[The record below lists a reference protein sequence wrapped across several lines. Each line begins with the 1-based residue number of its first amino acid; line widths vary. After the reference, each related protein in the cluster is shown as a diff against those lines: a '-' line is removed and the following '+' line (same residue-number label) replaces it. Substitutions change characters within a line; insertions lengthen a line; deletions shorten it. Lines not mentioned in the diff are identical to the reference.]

1 MFEYYE
7 SAQHINISKNCNIGA
22 RGWQSCARML
32 KKTHCL
38 EQFDAKDIVLT
49 QQHMNILKRPL
60 QLTTHLQILKLENC
74 NLTGRAF
81 VVLMS
86 AMKLNAGVKELYLA
100 NNHLNEADGAQ
111 LGSLLR
117 VNRNLQLLD
126 VSNNNLEDL
135 GAQEILAGLIVQA
148 NTPLAG
154 KGLSILIMWN
164 NHLTKELSGNFSEL
178 MAQSKNLETLNI
190 GKNAMSDE
198 FLEICKDSLKS
209 NKYLLQLGLQ
219 STGLILKSVM
229 ALAEII
235 EFNATLQRI
244 DLRDNNIQLTPLT
257 FLSLALKKNET
268 ITQIDL
274 DDTPGNSKSQPL
286 IEQYGTLVGEIRG
299 YCLRNSEPQ
308 SIDSSTEDTTS
319 SPQQRSRLSSCSSR
333 KISLTCQT
341 LPRSPPT
348 MATTASGIMANEV
361 YGRTTIISETKRTS
375 GGRLRSPAPSP
386 IPSPVASP
394 IPSPSRNRF
403 VVSRVSEQTLNNSN
417 NSSASSSPITTPSSL
432 SASPTCFFPSTNG
445 VITNSRFRVTI
456 VEPTT
461 LSTITTTTTTTTTT
475 TSSISVSLPVN
486 NIVTTSSNSNV
497 TVGFNCITRNSNI
510 SFDNKSISTDNY
522 CELNKSGITNK
533 NNDNKKLNN
542 IETTSSCDKILLDKS
557 QNYTSSLDKLLGLFQ
572 HPGNLF
578 TGNFIDNKTKN
589 ENPLHSS
596 MSSLMELGDKFHQYL
611 RDGRSDKNDSKN
623 NDKQLRLTSSASQL
637 YNSTDNDDNH
647 SELHSKSLIEIN
659 IDKSIHNNSDNN
671 LSTNC
676 LNRNSS
682 VPELLNHDNNLSL
695 IDKSFDDNI
704 MNKSINNHVNELCDN
719 SSTNCSINSSYSNDN
734 SHCNINDKHNLTNV
748 NNVNSELFNYEN
760 DDKLIIS
767 DSSADI
773 NCHNNDDNNDK
784 TNLKLIITDN
794 NCKND
799 DNEEN
804 DDQIN
809 CETTFDDDIND
820 ILTSILDKI
829 PLNET
834 IDCLNNHEQ
843 LSQYNNH
850 DEIINNE
857 NKDCLIDNNV
867 NMINGDIANCNNE
880 QTQSIDNDIIRKIND
895 DIVRISDEQFN
906 EIIAIDKLELS
917 IDTNNDKQTDT
928 IIDEPKNSYSWI
940 NNKSSALTILSDD
953 LSLNSIDN
961 NDLTTTIST
970 RETEGKLEIN
980 SANENIIGNV
990 DESRIV
996 VNSTKN
1002 DKYKDKL
1009 LDNNYL
1015 DSGETFED
1023 NIIHDFGD
1031 ITLHD
1036 RPVSSD
1042 ASLIFEH
1049 NSETSSNIDTLSENP
1064 SSSRDSIQKSID
1076 SDNDDLLFKD
1086 KCIMEN
1092 KLTINIPIINDN
1104 EYLSRDLSTI
1114 DELMIRQSNDEN
1126 KLPMDTI
1133 EIDEDNTNTSNDI
1146 VNTSGLK

>member
-1 MFEYYE
+1 
-7 SAQHINISKNCNIGA
+7 
-22 RGWQSCARML
+22 
-32 KKTHCL
+32 
-38 EQFDAKDIVLT
+38 
-49 QQHMNILKRPL
+49 
-60 QLTTHLQILKLENC
+60 
-74 NLTGRAF
+74 
-81 VVLMS
+81 
-86 AMKLNAGVKELYLA
+86 
-100 NNHLNEADGAQ
+100 
-111 LGSLLR
+111 
-117 VNRNLQLLD
+117 
-126 VSNNNLEDL
+126 
-135 GAQEILAGLIVQA
+135 
-148 NTPLAG
+148 
-154 KGLSILIMWN
+154 
-164 NHLTKELSGNFSEL
+164 
-178 MAQSKNLETLNI
+178 
-190 GKNAMSDE
+190 
-198 FLEICKDSLKS
+198 
-209 NKYLLQLGLQ
+209 
-219 STGLILKSVM
+219 
-229 ALAEII
+229 
-235 EFNATLQRI
+235 
-244 DLRDNNIQLTPLT
+244 
-257 FLSLALKKNET
+257 
-268 ITQIDL
+268 
-274 DDTPGNSKSQPL
+274 
-286 IEQYGTLVGEIRG
+286 
-299 YCLRNSEPQ
+299 
-308 SIDSSTEDTTS
+308 
-319 SPQQRSRLSSCSSR
+319 
-333 KISLTCQT
+333 
-341 LPRSPPT
+341 

-432 SASPTCFFPSTNG
+432 SASPTCFFPSTNS

-461 LSTITTTTTTTTTT
+461 LSTT

-486 NIVTTSSNSNV
+486 NIVTTSSNSNL

-510 SFDNKSISTDNY
+510 SSDNKSISTDNY

-533 NNDNKKLNN
+533 NNDNKLNN

-611 RDGRSDKNDSKN
+611 RDGRSDINDSKN

-637 YNSTDNDDNH
+637 CNSANNDDNH

-682 VPELLNHDNNLSL
+682 VPELLNDDNNLSL
-695 IDKSFDDNI
+695 IDKSFNDNI
-704 MNKSINNHVNELCDN
+704 MNNSINNHVNELCDN

-734 SHCNINDKHNLTNV
+734 SHCNISDKHNLTNV

-773 NCHNNDDNNDK
+773 NCHNNDDE
-784 TNLKLIITDN
+784 TNLKLIIPDN
-794 NCKND
+794 SCKND
-799 DNEEN
+799 EN
-804 DDQIN
+804 DQIN

-829 PLNET
+829 PFDET

-850 DEIINNE
+850 DETINNE

-867 NMINGDIANCNNE
+867 NMINGDIVNYNNE

-895 DIVRISDEQFN
+895 DIVGISDELLN
-906 EIIAIDKLELS
+906 EIIAMDKLELS

-928 IIDEPKNSYSWI
+928 IIDEHKNSYSWI
-940 NNKSSALTILSDD
+940 NNKASALTTLSDD

-961 NDLTTTIST
+961 NDLTTTTTTTIGT
-970 RETEGKLEIN
+970 RETEGMLEIN
-980 SANENIIGNV
+980 SGNENIIGNF
-990 DESRIV
+990 DDSRI

-1002 DKYKDKL
+1002 DKYDDKL

-1023 NIIHDFGD
+1023 GIIHDFGD

-1049 NSETSSNIDTLSENP
+1049 NNETSSNIDTLSENP
-1064 SSSRDSIQKSID
+1064 SSSHDSIQKSID

-1146 VNTSGLK
+1146 FNTSG